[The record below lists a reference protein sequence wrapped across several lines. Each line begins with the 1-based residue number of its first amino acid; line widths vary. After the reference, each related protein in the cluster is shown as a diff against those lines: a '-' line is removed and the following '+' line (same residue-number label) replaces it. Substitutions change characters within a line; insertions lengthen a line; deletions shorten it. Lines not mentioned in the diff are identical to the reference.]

1 MNITR
6 IYYNNFF
13 DVVNHNNIRF
23 YLYILNT
30 ELERNQKYI
39 LCMEYMF
46 TNVSDAPVT
55 SKSGCVQYRL

>member
-39 LCMEYMF
+39 LCMEHMF
-46 TNVSDAPVT
+46 TNVSDAHVT